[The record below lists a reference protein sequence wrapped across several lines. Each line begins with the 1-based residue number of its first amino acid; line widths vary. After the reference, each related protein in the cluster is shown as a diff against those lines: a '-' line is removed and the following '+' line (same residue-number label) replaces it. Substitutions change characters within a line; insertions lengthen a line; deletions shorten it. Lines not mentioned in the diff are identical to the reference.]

1 MARLENQ
8 SIADDG
14 RPQGLPPVVGMGM
27 DRPWGFVYWPSRKDA
42 GMIARLR
49 LAIAIAGLGISGMT
63 LRAED
68 PGIKPAPTA
77 TVSGS
82 KAVDPKPTS
91 AAEARFRSDIGFLAH
106 DAREGRAPGSAGIEA
121 AAGYIAGMFEGA
133 GLTPAPGAD
142 GFFQTFTISGQAKL
156 TKPGELAFQ
165 GPEQKTI
172 AAEKNEFSPLAIG
185 DSGKLEGAPIV
196 FAGYGITAKDSE
208 KSLDYDDYAGIDA
221 KKKLVIILRREPGQA
236 DPKSPFDGKGQSKY
250 AALQHKISNASAHGA
265 SGVLLVNDF
274 FTTKG
279 EKEKDELAA
288 LNYAGS
294 SRMSFLPF
302 AMVSRALADKLL
314 TAAGKPSLEALEK
327 DIDSDGKPRSF
338 EIPDWSA
345 RVKVEM
351 ERVGTETRNVVG
363 VLEGAGPFAHETIV
377 VGAHYDHLGR
387 GGGLFSGSL
396 APFSKDIHNGADD
409 NASGTAMM
417 LEMARRLAR
426 RTDPLPRRI
435 VFIAFSGE
443 EKGLLGSQHY
453 VEQPLYPL
461 SDTVMMF
468 NFDMVGR
475 LNARDELTVYGTG
488 TSPGLAALVDALGAS
503 AGLTIKKIA
512 DGHGPSDQQSF
523 YLKDVPV
530 LFAFTGTHT
539 DYHRPSDDTNLINF
553 PGMARIANLGEL
565 LLLDLARRPKR
576 PEFTKVASKGGGA
589 DPGRVNISAYLGSI
603 PDYNEDVKGVK
614 LNGVREGSPAEKG
627 GLKGGDV
634 IVKFGDRAVTTIYD
648 YTEALGKYK
657 PDETV
662 DVVVTRDGKEV
673 TLKVKLGRKPS
684 Q

>member
-1 MARLENQ
+1 
-8 SIADDG
+8 
-14 RPQGLPPVVGMGM
+14 
-27 DRPWGFVYWPSRKDA
+27 
-42 GMIARLR
+42 MIARARGWVATAL
-49 LAIAIAGLGISGMT
+49 LGALGISGAM

-68 PGIKPAPTA
+68 PGVKPVGSATAP
-77 TVSGS
+77 VSKGVERAS
-82 KAVDPKPTS
+82 SSP
-91 AAEARFRSDIGFLAH
+91 AEARFRADVGFLAH

-133 GLTPAPGAD
+133 GLSPAPGAD
-142 GFFQTFTISGQAKL
+142 GFFQTFTISGTAKL
-156 TKPGELAFQ
+156 TRPGELAFQ
-165 GPEQKTI
+165 GADDKPI
-172 AAEKNEFSPLAIG
+172 VAAKSEFSPLAIG
-185 DSGKLEGAPIV
+185 DSANLEGIPIA
-196 FAGYGITAKDSE
+196 FAGYGITAKEPE

-221 KKKLVIILRREPGQA
+221 KKKLVIILRREPGQDDA
-236 DPKSPFDGKGQSKY
+236 HSPFDGKGQSKY

-265 SGVLLVNDF
+265 AGVLLVNDF
-274 FTTKG
+274 HTTKG

-288 LNYAGS
+288 LNYSGG
-294 SRMSFLPF
+294 SRMAYLPF
-302 AMVSRALADKLL
+302 AMVSRAVADKLL
-314 TAAGKPSLEALEK
+314 AAASKPNLEK
-327 DIDSDGKPRSF
+327 LEKQIDSDGKPRSF
-338 EIPDWSA
+338 DVPNWSA
-345 RVKVEM
+345 KLKVEI

-363 VLEGAGPFAHETIV
+363 VLEGAGPLAHETVV

-426 RTDPLPRRI
+426 RNDPPPRRV

-453 VEQPLYPL
+453 VEHPLFPL

-475 LNARDELTVYGTG
+475 LNARNELTVYGTG
-488 TSPGLAALVDALGAS
+488 TSPGLSNLVDALGAS
-503 AGLTIKKIA
+503 EGLVLKKIA
-512 DGHGPSDQQSF
+512 DGYGPSDQQSF
-523 YLKDVPV
+523 YVKNVPV
-530 LFAFTGTHT
+530 LFIFTGTHS
-539 DYHRPSDDTNLINF
+539 DYHRPSDDAHLINY
-553 PGMARIANLGEL
+553 PGMARIADLGEL
-565 LLLDLARRPKR
+565 MMLDVIRRPRR
-576 PEFTKVASKGGGA
+576 PEFTKVASKSASGG

-627 GLKGGDV
+627 GLKADDV
-634 IVKFGDRAVTTIYD
+634 IIKFGDRAVTTIYD

-662 DVVVTRDGKEV
+662 DVVVKRGGKEV